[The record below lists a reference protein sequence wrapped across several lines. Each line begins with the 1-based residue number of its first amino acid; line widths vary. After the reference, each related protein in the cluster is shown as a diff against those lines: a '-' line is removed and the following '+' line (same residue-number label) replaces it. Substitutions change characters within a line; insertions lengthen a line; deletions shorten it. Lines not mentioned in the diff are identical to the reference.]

1 MGNCMNK
8 MEALALHVCGG
19 MGVKVVTESLPPG
32 ETEHLIAGQ
41 LHKDLTGKLAGE
53 SLDAS
58 S

>member
-1 MGNCMNK
+1 MNK

-19 MGVKVVTESLPPG
+19 MGVKVVTESLPSG